1 MGDDLVSVVIPTL
14 NAEEE
19 LAGLLG
25 RLGTQTVV
33 PAEIILIDSSSD
45 DRTVEIAESYPLVR
59 VIEINRID
67 FDHGGTRAMGFREA
81 RGEYVLYMTQDAVPA
96 DNNMIEN
103 LLHPFDDA
111 DVAIVSGRQ
120 LPKEDARP
128 FERLVR
134 EFNYSP
140 ESNKRNK
147 RDIQRLGIKAFF
159 SSDVCCMYRKAS
171 IEAIGGIPAP
181 CSTNEDMLAAARC
194 LRADM
199 SVCYAADARVYHSHN
214 LTLAQQYARNKEIGT
229 FLAAHEGEL
238 AVPSELGDGISLVR
252 DVSLALIREG
262 HLAELVPFA
271 FDCAARLLGNRAGRK
286 KLVNID

>member
-1 MGDDLVSVVIPTL
+1 MEDALVSVVIPTL

-19 LAGLLG
+19 LAGLLD
-25 RLGTQTVV
+25 RLGTQTVA
-33 PAEIILIDSSSD
+33 PAEIIIIDSSSD

-59 VIEINRID
+59 LIEINRAD

-81 RGEYVLYMTQDAVPA
+81 GGEYVLYLTQDAVPA
-96 DNNMIEN
+96 DNHMIEN
-103 LLHPFDDA
+103 LLRPFDDA

-140 ESNKRNK
+140 ESNKRTK

-159 SSDVCCMYRKAS
+159 SSDVCCMYRRAS

-199 SVCYAADARVYHSHN
+199 SVCYAADACVYHSHN
-214 LTLAQQYARNKEIGT
+214 LTFAQQYARNKEIGI
-229 FLAAHEGEL
+229 FLATHKNEL
-238 AVPSELGDGISLVR
+238 RTPSELGEGRRLVR
-252 DVSLALIREG
+252 YVLSGLWKEREMRQIASFCG
-262 HLAELVPFA
+262 
-271 FDCAARLLGNRAGRK
+271 DCIARIAGNYIGKRIVK
-286 KLVNID
+286 